1 MMVSDILGNISQ
13 KMQSSLSLL
22 KRELAGIRTGRASP
36 TLIEHIKVE
45 YAGVPT
51 PLNHLAGISAPAAR
65 LLVIQPWDKN
75 SLRDIEKAILKSDI
89 GLTPSSDGNVIR
101 LNIPPLTEERRHEL
115 TKLVKKRLEERK
127 IAVRNLRREA
137 MDELKGLEKNKEL
150 SQDEL
155 KRTLDKL
162 QKLTDG
168 FIAETEQ
175 IGTAKEAELMEV

>member
-36 TLIEHIKVE
+36 ALIEHIKVE

-101 LNIPPLTEERRHEL
+101 LNVPPLTEERRHEL

-168 FIAETEQ
+168 FIAEAEQ

>member
-1 MMVSDILGNISQ
+1 MVSDILGNISQ

-22 KRELAGIRTGRASP
+22 KRELIGIRTGRATP
-36 TLIEHIKVE
+36 ALIEHIKVE

-101 LNIPPLTEERRHEL
+101 LNVPPLTEERRHEL

-127 IAVRNLRREA
+127 ITVRNLRREA
-137 MDELKGLEKNKEL
+137 MDELKSLEKNKEL

-155 KRTLDKL
+155 KRIQDKL
-162 QKLTDG
+162 QKLTDS
-168 FIAETEQ
+168 FIAEAEQ
-175 IGTAKEAELMEV
+175 IGTAKEAELLEV